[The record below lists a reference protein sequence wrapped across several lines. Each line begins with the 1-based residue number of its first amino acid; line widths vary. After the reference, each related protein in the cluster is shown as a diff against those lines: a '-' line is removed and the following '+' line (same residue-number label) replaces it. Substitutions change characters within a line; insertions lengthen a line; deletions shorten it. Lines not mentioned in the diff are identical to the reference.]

1 MKPSQGRVSLSD
13 KLRSN
18 ARSEA
23 MYAALGGVLV
33 RPDITESI
41 AELEAAEERKLAK
54 GPRKPNARPEGIAQ
68 DAILEYLKAHLNV
81 RAVSRINRGAL
92 QGEDTFVRFNTT
104 FGKQNGMYMRIG
116 DLQAVHWPS
125 GRLIAIEV
133 KAPGWKRP
141 SGTREHEQAAYLE
154 CVREA
159 GGLAI
164 FATSVDEVRRLLEEA

>member
-1 MKPSQGRVSLSD
+1 MALYASASPKPLSD
-13 KLRSN
+13 DAATLAMIVAASARRNRS
-18 ARSEA
+18 
-23 MYAALGGVLV
+23 
-33 RPDITESI
+33 
-41 AELEAAEERKLAK
+41 
-54 GPRKPNARPEGIAQ
+54 KPNARPEGEAQ

-81 RAVSRINRGAL
+81 RAITRINRGAM
-92 QGEDTFVRFNTT
+92 QGENTFVRFNTT
-104 FGKQNGMYMRIG
+104 YGKQNGMYMRIG

-164 FATSVDEVRRLLEEA
+164 FATSVDEVRRLLESA